1 MDGRENERMNK
12 TGEKKL
18 ETHIKSVP
26 KRERSPQCKTER
38 QSLEKREGWRGGRLD
53 DKMEGGDYDVKKINK
68 KI

>member
-26 KRERSPQCKTER
+26 KREHLPRSKAER
-38 QSLEKREGWRGGRLD
+38 QSLEKREGWGG
-53 DKMEGGDYDVKKINK
+53 GGN
-68 KI
+68 

>member
-26 KRERSPQCKTER
+26 KRERSPRSKTER
-38 QSLEKREGWRGGRLD
+38 QSLEKREGWGGGAD
-53 DKMEGGDYDVKKINK
+53 
-68 KI
+68 